1 MFGVLTHADQIDI
14 EDTTFL
20 EFERRFKN
28 GLGLT
33 KLRYLLC
40 QNYCDDIL
48 RNDHRNPQVEVPL
61 MIFLKQVIK

>member
-33 KLRYLLC
+33 KLR
-40 QNYCDDIL
+40 
-48 RNDHRNPQVEVPL
+48 
-61 MIFLKQVIK
+61 